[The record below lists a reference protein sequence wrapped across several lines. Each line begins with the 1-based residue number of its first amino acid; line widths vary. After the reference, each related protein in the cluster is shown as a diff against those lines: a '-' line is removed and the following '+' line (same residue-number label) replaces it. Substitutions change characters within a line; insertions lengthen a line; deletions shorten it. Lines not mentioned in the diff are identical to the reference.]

1 MAYEV
6 TYDPPTPN
14 VVKSDAL
21 WMRGKTGETLTTSRL
36 GLNVRNEY
44 GLNARAFVF
53 GQNQYLRDEFKSIEY
68 LLAPTAGIGY
78 RLFDTEQTKLAADGA
93 AGGVWE
99 KNPAADARGSGAVAL
114 GEKLTQALTSTTVLT
129 QSVSGLWKTEDFGDA
144 LLTAGISLA
153 ASMSARMQLKVEL
166 LDTFK
171 NRPPVPGVEKNDVAV
186 LMAIVY
192 KM

>member
-36 GLNVRNEY
+36 GLNIRNEY

-68 LLAPTAGIGY
+68 LLAPTAGVGY
-78 RLFDTEQTKLAADGA
+78 RLFDTEQTKLAVDGA
-93 AGGVWE
+93 VGGLWE
-99 KNPAADARGSGAVAL
+99 KNPAAGARGSGAVAI

-144 LLTAGISLA
+144 LLTA
-153 ASMSARMQLKVEL
+153 
-166 LDTFK
+166 
-171 NRPPVPGVEKNDVAV
+171 
-186 LMAIVY
+186 IVY